1 MNVLKLAHEI
11 TFLRSN
17 MSEEE
22 SAKHAATAACVD
34 MLTTYLAIASSDING
49 DIQFTEAGKCIACG
63 TLTPAYDRIADLYNL
78 WLEQLGAAIT
88 TFTTATDRYSRQNRI
103 LFTMEILP
111 NGLKLQTP

>member
-1 MNVLKLAHEI
+1 
-11 TFLRSN
+11 

-49 DIQFTEAGKCIACG
+49 DIQFTEAGNALHGG

-78 WLEQLGAAIT
+78 SAI
-88 TFTTATDRYSRQNRI
+88 
-103 LFTMEILP
+103 
-111 NGLKLQTP
+111 